1 MANNNSGRDKNE
13 KDLVCSF
20 CGKHQ
25 DEVER
30 MIIGPGVNICSECI
44 GLCHDLLSD
53 KPERPSGSRAP
64 RAGAGRTRSLQAA
77 DDLNINIMT
86 PAEIKE
92 GLDQYVIGQD
102 EAKRVLAVSVY
113 NHYKRILSGK
123 GGDVELQKSNVLL
136 LGPSGVGKTLL
147 AQTLAKMLG
156 VPFAIAD
163 ATTLTEAGYVGED
176 VENILLKLMTA
187 ADFDIPRAEIGIIYI
202 DEIDKI
208 SRKSDGPSITRDV
221 SGEGVQQALLKI
233 IEGTEANIPPKGGR
247 KHPQQEFIR
256 MDTSNILFIVGGA
269 FIGLDKIVEQRM
281 RGGSMGFGAKVE
293 TKKERTLGELLEQVH
308 PADLVQFGLIPEFV
322 GRIPVLTHVDDL
334 GEDDLVRILTE
345 PKNALTRQYQKLF
358 ELDNVKLEFTKEAL
372 EEIARL
378 AVERKIGARGLRSI
392 LESAIMDLMY
402 EIPSDDSIGICTITK
417 AVIDKTGEPEFVYRD
432 MQPAARKPLSERIR
446 GGRNGEI
453 A

>member
-176 VENILLKLMTA
+176 VENILLKLIQA
-187 ADFDIPRAEIGIIYI
+187 ADFDVQKAQIGIIYI

-208 SRKSDGPSITRDV
+208 TRKSENPSITRDV
-221 SGEGVQQALLKI
+221 GGEGVQQALLKI
-233 IEGTEANIPPKGGR
+233 LEGTVSNVPPQGGR
-247 KHPQQEFIR
+247 KHPQQEFIQI
-256 MDTSNILFIVGGA
+256 DTTNILFICGGA
-269 FIGLDKIVEQRM
+269 FDGLDKYILR
-281 RGGSMGFGAKVE
+281 RTDKSALGFG
-293 TKKERTLGELLEQVH
+293 LS
-308 PADLVQFGLIPEFV
+308 LIH
-322 GRIPVLTHVDDL
+322 I
-334 GEDDLVRILTE
+334 
-345 PKNALTRQYQKLF
+345 
-358 ELDNVKLEFTKEAL
+358 
-372 EEIARL
+372 
-378 AVERKIGARGLRSI
+378 
-392 LESAIMDLMY
+392 
-402 EIPSDDSIGICTITK
+402 
-417 AVIDKTGEPEFVYRD
+417 
-432 MQPAARKPLSERIR
+432 
-446 GGRNGEI
+446 
-453 A
+453 

>member
-176 VENILLKLMTA
+176 VENILLKLIQA
-187 ADFDIPRAEIGIIYI
+187 ADFDVQKAQIGIIYI

-208 SRKSDGPSITRDV
+208 TRKSENPSITRDV
-221 SGEGVQQALLKI
+221 GGEGVQQALLKI
-233 IEGTEANIPPKGGR
+233 LEGTVSNVPPQGGR
-247 KHPQQEFIR
+247 KHPQQEFIQI
-256 MDTSNILFIVGGA
+256 DTTNILFICGGA
-269 FIGLDKIVEQRM
+269 FDGLDKYILR
-281 RGGSMGFGAKVE
+281 RTDKSALGFGSALKDNSVEAEKALLRKVE
-293 TKKERTLGELLEQVH
+293 PH
-308 PADLVQFGLIPEFV
+308 DLVKFGLIPELI
-322 GRIPVLTHVDDL
+322 GRLPVLATLEDL
-334 GEDDLVRILTE
+334 DEAALVTILTE
-345 PKNALTRQYQKLF
+345 PKNALVKQYQRLF
-358 ELDNVKLEFTKEAL
+358 EIESVKLTFTPDAL
-372 EEIARL
+372 TAIAKR
-378 AVERKIGARGLRSI
+378 AIKRKTGARGLRSI
-392 LESAIMDLMY
+392 MEDILLDTMFELPGLTSVEEVVVND
-402 EIPSDDSIGICTITK
+402 E
-417 AVIDKTGEPEFVYRD
+417 AVDN
-432 MQPAARKPLSERIR
+432 PAAKPLLIHADAKKETATAS
-446 GGRNGEI
+446 
-453 A
+453 